1 MLDILLASASPRRAE
16 ILRNAGI
23 AFTTFVADVDETR
36 HAHESAHTYVTRVA
50 AAKAEVAAAHL
61 RRTGQ
66 QAVILA
72 ADTAVVVHTDAGSE
86 ILGKPTD
93 AADAARMLT
102 LLSGRSHDV
111 LTGLAIVA
119 SPAEVPAVQVA
130 ATHVH
135 FAPLTH
141 QEIADY
147 VATREPFDK
156 AGAYGI
162 QGLGGKFVAGIEGC
176 YFNVMGLPL
185 SRVYHAL
192 RAIESIR
199 AQRSHRNA
207 ATLRT

>member
-1 MLDILLASASPRRAE
+1 MLS
-16 ILRNAGI
+16 
-23 AFTTFVADVDETR
+23 
-36 HAHESAHTYVTRVA
+36 
-50 AAKAEVAAAHL
+50 
-61 RRTGQ
+61 
-66 QAVILA
+66 
-72 ADTAVVVHTDAGSE
+72 
-86 ILGKPTD
+86 
-93 AADAARMLT
+93 

-119 SPAEVPAVQVA
+119 DPAEVPAVQVA

-141 QEIADY
+141 AEIDAY
-147 VATREPFDK
+147 VATNEPFDK

-192 RAIESIR
+192 RAIESTR
-199 AQRSHRNA
+199 AQRAQRNA
-207 ATLRT
+207 AAPRT